1 MIAEKRTSNG
11 GVPSRFDKPYHP
23 SKWSRYYHMNILMGK
38 QCKKK
43 THSAAFDGDLVEVIS
58 LLFSALEVAFELEL

>member
-1 MIAEKRTSNG
+1 
-11 GVPSRFDKPYHP
+11 
-23 SKWSRYYHMNILMGK
+23 MNILMGK

-43 THSAAFDGDLVEVIS
+43 THGAAFDGDLVEVVS